1 MASTRVRSY
10 DIEVNDARPI
20 SINALTDRDRLQ
32 EEWEQLS
39 PSERKEVYII
49 DEILLDEALHY
60 ADENLKPEVM
70 EDYPDKPLEHWWW
83 HLGDIV
89 NGEYQGQL
97 SDYLASMIEN
107 GK

>member
-1 MASTRVRSY
+1 MVRSY

-32 EEWEQLS
+32 EEWEQLT
-39 PSERKEVYII
+39 PSERKEVFII
-49 DEILLDEALHY
+49 DEILLDEALNY
-60 ADENLKPEVM
+60 ADENIEPQVM
-70 EDYPDKPLEHWWW
+70 EDHPDKPLEHWWW

-89 NGEYQGQL
+89 HGEYQGQL
-97 SDYLASMIEN
+97 PDYLASMIEN